1 MKKWTALLLTL
12 ALALSATSAMAAGKL
27 TVNQETYVAAEGYSL
42 KSYIFAEVEN
52 TGDKNIAFNDG
63 LLEILNADGD
73 PTDNETIYRMYP
85 EILAPG
91 EKGYITD
98 YLYPSD
104 ASTLD
109 DIADY
114 SLVVTGKST
123 KDEAP
128 VRLEAAAEYGMAVS
142 TWDSETAAVRVTVTN
157 TTEATLYECNMVF
170 GLYDAEGKLL
180 YAASNYA
187 YNTGLPAGQSME
199 MLFPIDEEL
208 TTKWEAD
215 GVKPAT
221 ASAFA
226 FVSTDSGIKAF
237 NAAE

>member
-1 MKKWTALLLTL
+1 MKKWTSLLLTL

-52 TGDKNIAFNDG
+52 TGDKNIAFNDC
-63 LLEILNADGD
+63 LLEILNADVD
-73 PTDNETIYRMYP
+73 PTDNETINRMYP

-114 SLVVTGKST
+114 SLAVTGKST

-128 VRLEAAAEYGMAVS
+128 VRLEAAAEYGVAVS
-142 TWDSETAAVRVTVTN
+142 TWDSEAAAVRVTVTN

-221 ASAFA
+221 TTAFA

>member
-73 PTDNETIYRMYP
+73 PTNNETIYRMYP

-98 YLYPSD
+98 YTYPSD

-128 VRLEAAAEYGMAVS
+128 VRLEAAAEYGVGGPPRGSRTGPVGGAV
-142 TWDSETAAVRVTVTN
+142 THTP
-157 TTEATLYECNMVF
+157 
-170 GLYDAEGKLL
+170 
-180 YAASNYA
+180 
-187 YNTGLPAGQSME
+187 PAPP
-199 MLFPIDEEL
+199 L
-208 TTKWEAD
+208 
-215 GVKPAT
+215 
-221 ASAFA
+221 
-226 FVSTDSGIKAF
+226 
-237 NAAE
+237 

>member
-73 PTDNETIYRMYP
+73 PTNNETIYRMYP

-91 EKGYITD
+91 EKGYITE
-98 YLYPSD
+98 YTYPSD

-128 VRLEAAAEYGMAVS
+128 VRLEAAAEYGVAVS

-180 YAASNYA
+180 YRDRLYAAWRAHEDALSDCV
-187 YNTGLPAGQSME
+187 AGHIRRHME
-199 MLFPIDEEL
+199 MLL
-208 TTKWEAD
+208 
-215 GVKPAT
+215 G
-221 ASAFA
+221 
-226 FVSTDSGIKAF
+226 
-237 NAAE
+237 